1 MVTKIF
7 LFVISIYLNQWYNVL
22 VTAKEVL
29 MKYYFAVETKCGHV
43 GRDKCIYIWFAVRA
57 ENGRD
62 AAAKARD
69 YKRVKHHH
77 KDAIRQVRKIS
88 FAEYKQLQRDNMN
101 DAYLQCK
108 NTQQQRLLSDLE
120 NRIEI
125 DKYTLSKRNNATQN
139 RDTSFSLKRNAM
151 RIKDAILQIQES
163 CYNDIVS

>member
-1 MVTKIF
+1 M
-7 LFVISIYLNQWYNVL
+7 N
-22 VTAKEVL
+22 
-29 MKYYFAVETKCGHV
+29 YYFAVETKCGHV
-43 GRDKCIYIWFAVRA
+43 GKDKCIFIWFAVKA
-57 ENGRD
+57 ENGKI

-77 KDAIRQVRKIS
+77 KDAIRRVRKIS
-88 FAEYKQLQRDNMN
+88 FAEYTQLLQENRD

-108 NTQQQRLLSDLE
+108 NIQQQRLLSDLE

-125 DKYTLSKRNNATQN
+125 DEYSMSKKSNTSQN